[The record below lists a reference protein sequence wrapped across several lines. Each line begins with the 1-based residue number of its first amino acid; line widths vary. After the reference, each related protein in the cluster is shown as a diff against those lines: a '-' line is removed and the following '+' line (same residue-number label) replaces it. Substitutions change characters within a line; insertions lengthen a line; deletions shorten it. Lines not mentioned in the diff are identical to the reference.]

1 MCLPRELTPA
11 SLLSPLPP
19 SPSPSLPQVVIFVQ
33 SKRSC
38 AALADRLRQLRH
50 LEASEFHGG
59 LTPEGKHPLSLPSPF
74 PRFLLSLLDFF
85 VDYLSNPSTN
95 DVYLLSSPL
104 WAFLLVSSPIFD
116 RLYPVIPPI
125 FSPSRPPTT
134 PSSSSSLPQ
143 SATYFSRISSRA
155 DGTCWLPPMSSP
167 GGSTWKVGRRERG
180 GRKPGQEGARG
191 VQVPVPWQ
199 SPRGRI
205 KDNFAGREDEK
216 KGKEREKDRVDREG
230 GGCLRG

>member
-1 MCLPRELTPA
+1 
-11 SLLSPLPP
+11 
-19 SPSPSLPQVVIFVQ
+19 
-33 SKRSC
+33 
-38 AALADRLRQLRH
+38 
-50 LEASEFHGG
+50 
-59 LTPEGKHPLSLPSPF
+59 
-74 PRFLLSLLDFF
+74 
-85 VDYLSNPSTN
+85 
-95 DVYLLSSPL
+95 
-104 WAFLLVSSPIFD
+104 
-116 RLYPVIPPI
+116 
-125 FSPSRPPTT
+125 
-134 PSSSSSLPQ
+134 
-143 SATYFSRISSRA
+143 
-155 DGTCWLPPMSSP
+155 MSSP